1 MCGNWKNIVL
11 NNQWVKE
18 EIIRECINYLETN
31 KNKNEAYEN
40 LRGSIILLLS
50 ESYAYEHI
58 DI

>member
-50 ESYAYEHI
+50 ESYEHI